1 MANSKRQ
8 SRLTQRTGEG
18 RYRKEIA
25 PVRKE
30 LAAAYTVVGNTPP
43 KRLKWLLLFAD
54 KNLDELSQGRLV
66 DLGWEVVMF
75 GVNKKPNE
83 LEKDWDSFFNLGV
96 LTAPYNDEER
106 SKRRDK
112 GVIPLNPSHALVRKF
127 HSTMQKVFDQLFE
140 DEWWE
145 YQPPAKVYRIALSIK
160 GSDGAYR
167 ANEVRDVTADELL
180 MACAFDLIKA
190 EKARL
195 GICQNPNC
203 KRRFATLR
211 KTIGKFCSSRCSAYV
226 RVNRARGKLLINR
239 G

>member
-1 MANSKRQ
+1 MRNRECAMARRKQSKPKENSSKR
-8 SRLTQRTGEG
+8 R
-18 RYRKEIA
+18 RYEEYIA

-112 GVIPLNPSHALVRKF
+112 GVIPLNPYHALVRKF

-190 EKARL
+190 EK
-195 GICQNPNC
+195 
-203 KRRFATLR
+203 
-211 KTIGKFCSSRCSAYV
+211 
-226 RVNRARGKLLINR
+226 
-239 G
+239 